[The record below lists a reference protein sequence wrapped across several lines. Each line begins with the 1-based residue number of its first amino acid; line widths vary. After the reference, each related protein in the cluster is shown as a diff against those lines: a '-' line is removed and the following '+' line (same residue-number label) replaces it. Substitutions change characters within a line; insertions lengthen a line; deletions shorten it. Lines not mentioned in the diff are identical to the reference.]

1 MADMIKIRSATDATV
16 SLFNS
21 MLPIR
26 KVWNKRGAI
35 VPIEREKAIQLYYNS
50 SLEKAL
56 RAGTLVIDDKEFLY
70 EVGFYTSKEDEENVI
85 ELTPMLMEKCIGAMP
100 VWELEK
106 TIAKLSATQIAEL
119 AEFAITNYAK
129 LKMDR
134 MDLLSKV
141 SGKNILKAIELYKAS
156 QED

>member
-1 MADMIKIRSATDATV
+1 MADMIKIRSTTDSTV
-16 SLFNS
+16 SLYDS
-21 MLPIR
+21 MMPFR
-26 KVWNKRGAI
+26 KAWNKRGAI
-35 VPIEREKAIQLYYNS
+35 VPVEREKAAQLYYNS
-50 SLEKAL
+50 GLEKAL
-56 RAGTLVIDDKEFLY
+56 RAGILAIDDKDFLY
-70 EVGFYTSKEDEENVI
+70 EVGFYASKEDEANHI
-85 ELTPMLMEKCIGAMP
+85 ELTPAMMEKCISVMP

-106 TIAKLSATQIAEL
+106 TITKLSATQVAEL

-134 MDLLSKV
+134 MDLLGKV

>member
-1 MADMIKIRSATDATV
+1 MADMIKIRSTTDSTV
-16 SLFNS
+16 SLFDS
-21 MLPIR
+21 MLPFR
-26 KVWNKRGAI
+26 KAWNKRGAV
-35 VPIEREKAIQLYYNS
+35 VPVDREKAVQLYYNS
-50 SLEKAL
+50 GLENAL
-56 RAGTLVIDDKEFLY
+56 RAGLLAIDDKEFLY
-70 EVGFYTSKEDEENVI
+70 EVGFYSSKEDEVNTI
-85 ELTPMLMEKCIGAMP
+85 ELTPALMEKCISAMP

-106 TIAKLSATQIAEL
+106 TIAKLSRTQIAEL

-134 MDLLSKV
+134 MDLLTKV

>member
-1 MADMIKIRSATDATV
+1 MADMIKIRSATDSTV

-21 MLPIR
+21 MIPIR
-26 KVWNKRGAI
+26 KVWSKRGAI
-35 VPIEREKAIQLYYNS
+35 VPIEKDKAIQLYYNS
-50 SLEKAL
+50 SLERAL
-56 RAGTLVIDDKEFLY
+56 RAGILVIDDKEFLY
-70 EVGFYTSKEDEENVI
+70 EVGFYSSKEDEANII
-85 ELTPMLMEKCIGAMP
+85 ELTPVLMEKCISAMP

-106 TIAKLSATQIAEL
+106 TVAKLSSNQVAEL

-134 MDLLSKV
+134 IDFLSKI